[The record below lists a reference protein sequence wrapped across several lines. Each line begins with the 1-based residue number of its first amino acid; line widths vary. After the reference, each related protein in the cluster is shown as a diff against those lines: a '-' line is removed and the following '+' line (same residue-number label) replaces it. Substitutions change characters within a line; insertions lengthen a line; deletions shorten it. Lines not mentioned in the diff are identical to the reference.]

1 MKHHETADLP
11 MCLLACLHVTESFPS
26 VPVYGP
32 SKYAIM
38 YAIHTRAYTC
48 VLPHIWDLDI
58 RCGIRDGLQMPIIV
72 ACSGLHSDMLNVC
85 VERLWQT
92 LGLETHVLLRSFGE
106 ALEVATSVFPTM
118 MCLRRG
124 S

>member
-1 MKHHETADLP
+1 
-11 MCLLACLHVTESFPS
+11 
-26 VPVYGP
+26 
-32 SKYAIM
+32 
-38 YAIHTRAYTC
+38 
-48 VLPHIWDLDI
+48 
-58 RCGIRDGLQMPIIV
+58 MPIIV